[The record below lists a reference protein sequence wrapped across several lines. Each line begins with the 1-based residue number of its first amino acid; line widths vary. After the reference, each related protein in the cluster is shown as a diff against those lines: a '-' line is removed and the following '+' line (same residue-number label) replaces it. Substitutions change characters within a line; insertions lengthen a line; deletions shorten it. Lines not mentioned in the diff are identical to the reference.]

1 MQDFR
6 VIGVGH
12 GIEAVV
18 NKVKS
23 FGFDGVSTEV
33 VKYPFDCTPDDNDK
47 LAIIVFTD
55 CDDNANK
62 IAKTFHEAGVLT
74 VGFSEDAEP
83 SCYDSIMLNISAT
96 DSPQIIKE
104 LLLPIVT
111 PGMISYDYHDLGT
124 TLRDS
129 GFFIVKT
136 MVGDDV
142 AEATEKLRVLLA
154 TLDLK
159 CIDYLSVHL
168 YLNPYRL
175 NPADMGDMACFSG
188 LMSNLPE
195 NVHAIWAVNHDEKIN
210 GKETKMTVILAGKEV
225 WKCSIK

>member
-12 GIEAVV
+12 GIEAVIDQ
-18 NKVKS
+18 VKS

-33 VKYPFDCTPDDNDK
+33 VKYPFECTPDDNDK

-74 VGFSEDAEP
+74 VGFSEDAEA
-83 SCYDSIMLNISAT
+83 SCYDSIMQNISAT

-104 LLLPIVT
+104 LLLPLVT
-111 PGMISYDYHDLGT
+111 PGIISYDYHDLVT
-124 TLRDS
+124 SLRDS

-136 MVGDDV
+136 IVGDNV
-142 AEATEKLRVLLA
+142 ADATEKLRALLA

-159 CIDYLSVHL
+159 CIDYLSVNL
-168 YLNPYRL
+168 YLNSYRL
-175 NPADMGDMACFSG
+175 NPADMSDMGCFSG